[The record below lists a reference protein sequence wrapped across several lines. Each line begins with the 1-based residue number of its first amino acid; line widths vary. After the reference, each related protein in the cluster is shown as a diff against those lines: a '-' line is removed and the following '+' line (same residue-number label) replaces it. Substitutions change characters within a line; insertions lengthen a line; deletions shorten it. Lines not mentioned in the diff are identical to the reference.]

1 MPAISLRTLRGEN
14 SPWTTGFLS
23 ASPKASLIFESVFQL
38 EPGQQLTLLT
48 DGVPEARNSSGE
60 LYGFTRTAAISVQS
74 AAAIA
79 LAAHAFG
86 REVHQGPP
94 FLAKPQI
101 FECRTR
107 RSQILELHLGVFT
120 RQDHTVRSATE
131 GC

>member
-1 MPAISLRTLRGEN
+1 M
-14 SPWTTGFLS
+14 
-23 ASPKASLIFESVFQL
+23 
-38 EPGQQLTLLT
+38 TLLT
-48 DGVPEARNSSGE
+48 EGVPEARNSSGE
-60 LYGFTRTAAISVQS
+60 LYGFARTAAISVQS
-74 AAAIA
+74 GAAIA

-86 REVHQGPP
+86 REVSSRTS

-120 RQDHTVRSATE
+120 RQDHTVRSAPE

>member
-1 MPAISLRTLRGEN
+1 M
-14 SPWTTGFLS
+14 
-23 ASPKASLIFESVFQL
+23 FQL

-86 REVHQGPP
+86 REVH
-94 FLAKPQI
+94 
-101 FECRTR
+101 
-107 RSQILELHLGVFT
+107 
-120 RQDHTVRSATE
+120 
-131 GC
+131 